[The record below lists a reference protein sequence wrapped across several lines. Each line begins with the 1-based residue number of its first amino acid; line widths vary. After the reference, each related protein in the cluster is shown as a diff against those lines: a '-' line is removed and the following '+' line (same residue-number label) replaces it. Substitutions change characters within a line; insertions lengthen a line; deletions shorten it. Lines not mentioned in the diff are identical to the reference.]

1 MNKLWLILGIILV
14 VIIVVVCVVMLMKN
28 KKNDSELKSLGV
40 DVLNSVYGT
49 DGYFVYYVPL
59 IDVFKNLVNIA
70 NIDPNY
76 LQIESGNGGG
86 SSGYKL
92 KVYYKGSLNYVTCS
106 IVDENDVILAESDF
120 EMKYIDASGV
130 SIIKD
135 VSENEFNIG
144 HNKSVIL
151 NISDSSLEVKNNS
164 WTKSSEL
171 EFKYNKSGEDEFIII
186 E

>member
-76 LQIESGNGGG
+76 LQIESGNRY
-86 SSGYKL
+86 SL
-92 KVYYKGSLNYVTCS
+92 RVYYKGSLNYVTCS

-120 EMKYIDASGV
+120 TMNYMDASGV

-144 HNKSVIL
+144 HNKSVVM
-151 NISDSSLEVKNNS
+151 NIVSGNYEVKNNS
-164 WTKSSEL
+164 WITDKEL